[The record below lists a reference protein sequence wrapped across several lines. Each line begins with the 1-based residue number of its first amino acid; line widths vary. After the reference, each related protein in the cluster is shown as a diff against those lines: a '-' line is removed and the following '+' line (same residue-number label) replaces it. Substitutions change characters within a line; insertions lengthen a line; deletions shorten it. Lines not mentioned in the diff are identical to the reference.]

1 MLKATLFGTLTAA
14 ALLGEPASAWSASPQ
29 TIMQEALRP
38 AATEIFDYDF
48 EPTTGSLTTLAGE
61 IAVWLSVNFELP
73 AVDKPPRI
81 EFASPVRIN
90 ALRYRGIIKG
100 QMSQDLA
107 APNAGS
113 QTVAIYLDDTFTI
126 YLPSG
131 WTGKT
136 PAETSMLVH
145 EMVHHIQNVARIKHD
160 CLQAR
165 EKLAYAAQERWLRR
179 FDLSLESEFDV
190 DPFTVLVRTLC
201 MQ

>member
-1 MLKATLFGTLTAA
+1 MLKATLFGTLAAA
-14 ALLGEPASAWSASPQ
+14 ALLGEPASARSASPQ
-29 TIMQEALRP
+29 IVQEALRP
-38 AATEIFDYDF
+38 AETEIFDYNF
-48 EPTTGSLTTLAGE
+48 EPVGSLTALADE
-61 IAVWLSVNFELP
+61 IAAWLSVNFELP

-100 QMSQDLA
+100 QMTQDLA
-107 APNAGS
+107 APNAGR
-113 QTVAIYLDDTFTI
+113 QTVAIYIDDTSTI

-145 EMVHHIQNVARIKHD
+145 EMVHHIQNIARIKHD

-190 DPFTVLVRTLC
+190 DPFTVLVSTLC